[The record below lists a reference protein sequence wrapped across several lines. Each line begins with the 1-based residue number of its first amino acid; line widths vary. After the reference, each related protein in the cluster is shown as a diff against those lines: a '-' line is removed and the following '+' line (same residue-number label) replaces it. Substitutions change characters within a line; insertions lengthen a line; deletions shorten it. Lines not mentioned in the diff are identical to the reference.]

1 MSSTF
6 ELLLAHLQEDPLMII
21 MVLTSVF
28 IVAVAMERM
37 LMMARGFWAL
47 RTVEGRVL
55 VPLRAGRFDDARQG
69 CRSVGAPIREVFA
82 AALDRALGKV
92 RGDPGMAMAREQRRA
107 VATYK
112 GWLWILGTAGALMP
126 FVGLLGTVIGVM
138 GSFRAIGES
147 GQGGF
152 AVVSSG
158 ISQALIATAVGL
170 FVALEAVMLFNMLQN
185 FAGAIA
191 RRLAYAADEALELI
205 RARADAPS
213 APAPSSPAPSTILG
227 SPTHIPV
234 GGENAG
240 SAAK

>member
-6 ELLLAHLQEDPLMII
+6 ELLLAHLQEDPLMIL
-21 MVLTSVF
+21 MMLTSVF
-28 IVAVAMERM
+28 IVAVAMERL
-37 LMMARGFWAL
+37 LMMVRGFWAL
-47 RTVEGRVL
+47 RAVEGRIL
-55 VPLRAGRFDDARQG
+55 SPLRAGRFEEARLG
-69 CRSVGAPIREVFA
+69 CRAVGVPIRDVFA
-82 AALDRALGKV
+82 AGLDRALGKV
-92 RGDPGMAMAREQRRA
+92 KGDPGMAIAREQRRA
-107 VATYK
+107 TAVYRN
-112 GWLWILGTAGALMP
+112 WLWILGTAGALMP
-126 FVGLLGTVIGVM
+126 FVGLLGTVVGVM

-170 FVALEAVMLFNMLQN
+170 FVALEAVILFNFLQN
-185 FAGAIA
+185 LAGSIS

-205 RARADAPS
+205 RVRADAPV
-213 APAPSSPAPSTILG
+213 PAAALLPGTVT
-227 SPTHIPV
+227 PTHIPA